1 MPHVAFIGL
10 GRMGQGMAGR
20 YLDSGFTVAVWNRSK
35 AKADDLIACGAMG
48 RLAGVRGAPEVVA
61 RISVCRESGGC
72 DLTYKN
78 KYSHLPKVQVPMT
91 TSDRRI
97 DARDWLLLGVLS
109 ILWGGSFFF
118 TGASLKELPPLTVV
132 FLRVALAAI
141 ILLPVLLFY
150 RTAFPESLS
159 GWTPFFAL
167 ALLNNVL
174 PFSLI
179 VVGQTYIPSGLA
191 SVLNATTPLFT
202 VLVMAAAGDE
212 KLYARR
218 VAGVIVGLI
227 GVIVLHGQSLD
238 FEAGQSVGIMLCLA
252 AAFFYGLA
260 ALYARRKLLNSPP
273 LATAAFQLMASSLV
287 MAVVAAAVERPWQLA
302 LPGLATWLAI
312 LGSAALSTALAYI
325 IFFRILRRAGSTN
338 VMLVTLL
345 IPVTAIL
352 LGYLVLGE
360 TISLREI
367 GGAVVIGS
375 ALLIIDG
382 RTSRLFRRPVA
393 IR

>member
-1 MPHVAFIGL
+1 
-10 GRMGQGMAGR
+10 
-20 YLDSGFTVAVWNRSK
+20 
-35 AKADDLIACGAMG
+35 
-48 RLAGVRGAPEVVA
+48 
-61 RISVCRESGGC
+61 
-72 DLTYKN
+72 
-78 KYSHLPKVQVPMT
+78 MT
-91 TSDRRI
+91 SSEHRI
-97 DARDWLLLGVLS
+97 DARDWSMLGVLS
-109 ILWGGSFFF
+109 VLWGGSFFF
-118 TGASLKELPPLTVV
+118 AGVSLRELPPLTVV

-141 ILLPVLLFY
+141 ILLPVLWIY
-150 RTAFPESLS
+150 RIRFPARLS
-159 GWTPFFAL
+159 DWKPFFAL

-212 KLYARR
+212 KLHVRR
-218 VAGVIVGLI
+218 VAGVIAGLI
-227 GVIVLHGQSLD
+227 GVVILHGPSLD
-238 FEAGQSVGIMLCLA
+238 FEAGQSVGILLCLA
-252 AAFFYGLA
+252 AAFCYGLA
-260 ALYARRKLLNSPP
+260 ALYARRKLLDSPP

-287 MAVVAAAVERPWQLA
+287 MAVVAGAAERPWQLPM
-302 LPGLATWLAI
+302 PGVATWLAI
-312 LGSAALSTALAYI
+312 IGSAALSTALAYI

-360 TISLREI
+360 AISFREI
-367 GGAVVIGS
+367 VGAVVIGS

-382 RTSRLFRRPVA
+382 RVFQLFGRPVA